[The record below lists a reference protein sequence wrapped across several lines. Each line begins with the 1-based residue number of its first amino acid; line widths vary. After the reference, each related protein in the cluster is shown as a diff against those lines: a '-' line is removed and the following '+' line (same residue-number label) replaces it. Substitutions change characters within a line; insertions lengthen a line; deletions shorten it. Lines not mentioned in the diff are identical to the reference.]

1 MYDVGDPGP
10 FLIVGFSII
19 NSDLAF
25 EYSQLGKVLIN

>member
-19 NSDLAF
+19 NSDFAF
-25 EYSQLGKVLIN
+25 EYTN